1 MTFKNLH
8 QRSLFQVIQNTF
20 LFVLSTEWPLKNIGP
35 EQVPD
40 LQHRLLI
47 VQPDGGPGCR
57 QAVSGIW
64 HEHRRCMLHG
74 ACFFFILYFPTGE
87 GLPSDS
93 VCVYRYLFLSSYRFR
108 VEAVE
113 AALPNTSLVINKYYF
128 EAALPK
134 KL

>member
-1 MTFKNLH
+1 
-8 QRSLFQVIQNTF
+8 
-20 LFVLSTEWPLKNIGP
+20 
-35 EQVPD
+35 
-40 LQHRLLI
+40 
-47 VQPDGGPGCR
+47 
-57 QAVSGIW
+57 
-64 HEHRRCMLHG
+64 MLHG

-128 EAALPK
+128 VAALPK
-134 KL
+134 KLIRYLCIDYFMKIRAYMRAHEL

>member
-1 MTFKNLH
+1 M
-8 QRSLFQVIQNTF
+8 
-20 LFVLSTEWPLKNIGP
+20 
-35 EQVPD
+35 
-40 LQHRLLI
+40 
-47 VQPDGGPGCR
+47 
-57 QAVSGIW
+57 
-64 HEHRRCMLHG
+64 HG

-134 KL
+134 EIVKQNTTLAIETYLNSDHTSFLPDH

>member
-1 MTFKNLH
+1 M
-8 QRSLFQVIQNTF
+8 
-20 LFVLSTEWPLKNIGP
+20 
-35 EQVPD
+35 
-40 LQHRLLI
+40 LL
-47 VQPDGGPGCR
+47 V
-57 QAVSGIW
+57 
-64 HEHRRCMLHG
+64 
-74 ACFFFILYFPTGE
+74 FFYLYFPTGE

-134 KL
+134 KLSGIYGLIMRLPCPTQFIVACVLNSIICSQFAYIVESWTP